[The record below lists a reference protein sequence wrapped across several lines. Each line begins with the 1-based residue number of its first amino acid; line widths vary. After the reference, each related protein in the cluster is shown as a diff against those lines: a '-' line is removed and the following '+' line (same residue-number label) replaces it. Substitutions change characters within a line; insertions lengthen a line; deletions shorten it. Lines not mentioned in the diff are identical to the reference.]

1 MIPVLL
7 PSRCLISSF
16 WSNLSPSTPSNHSAA
31 ALSLP
36 HHPPAHEHMMAT
48 VEAANLASGKSESG
62 KAITSTRGLR
72 GLWAF
77 GKLFGMLENCS
88 WGRSVPLP
96 DEPLIVSCKVS
107 KSVQTEQRKVSESL
121 LNRDSR

>member
-1 MIPVLL
+1 
-7 PSRCLISSF
+7 
-16 WSNLSPSTPSNHSAA
+16 
-31 ALSLP
+31 
-36 HHPPAHEHMMAT
+36 MMAT

-62 KAITSTRGLR
+62 KAITSTRGLW
-72 GLWAF
+72 GFWAF

-107 KSVQTEQRKVSESL
+107 KSVQNGAKKGL
-121 LNRDSR
+121 